1 MEISKNEIIRITL
14 SHFQVMNLDSFDIQ
28 ISFFRRL
35 IYSNIMF
42 VCLLF
47 FNLHSFSQNDSLKIP
62 KIFSEEEIES
72 LSKKELRSYIGT
84 YREELEHFE
93 KKIND
98 IIRDKN
104 NKLSNI
110 HEELNVLE
118 IQHNNLSQ
126 VHKSTL
132 DTVSNFRKRINDLEF
147 KYSIIS
153 DSLESLGKI
162 LEYYSIFTNTSSNP
176 IKYPSDSIV
185 NLKLLEISPQGFY
198 FNDKPYTGYTFN
210 IDPNNQN
217 DTVLLGYLE
226 NGLKN
231 GKWFSFDVFNRFL
244 EVKTYLN
251 GIENGPELKLS
262 GTFDKSYNQRF
273 TGMELFTLFNNVD
286 DFVSLLYLVNDK
298 LPESSHIGFN
308 SIEITNFERGLKN
321 GEINKIINNH
331 IVFGSYKNDTV
342 NGKWL
347 EYTLGGY
354 GQMESMFEN
363 GEILNPSISESK
375 YYKEIN
381 YEFGVKNGV
390 YESYTNGII
399 RERIYYKDDKYDG
412 NYEIYDS
419 NGNLITLKTYSE
431 GKEIK

>member
-1 MEISKNEIIRITL
+1 
-14 SHFQVMNLDSFDIQ
+14 
-28 ISFFRRL
+28 
-35 IYSNIMF
+35 
-42 VCLLF
+42 
-47 FNLHSFSQNDSLKIP
+47 
-62 KIFSEEEIES
+62 
-72 LSKKELRSYIGT
+72 
-84 YREELEHFE
+84 
-93 KKIND
+93 
-98 IIRDKN
+98 
-104 NKLSNI
+104 
-110 HEELNVLE
+110 
-118 IQHNNLSQ
+118 
-126 VHKSTL
+126 
-132 DTVSNFRKRINDLEF
+132 
-147 KYSIIS
+147 
-153 DSLESLGKI
+153 
-162 LEYYSIFTNTSSNP
+162 
-176 IKYPSDSIV
+176 
-185 NLKLLEISPQGFY
+185 
-198 FNDKPYTGYTFN
+198 
-210 IDPNNQN
+210 
-217 DTVLLGYLE
+217 
-226 NGLKN
+226 
-231 GKWFSFDVFNRFL
+231 
-244 EVKTYLN
+244 
-251 GIENGPELKLS
+251 
-262 GTFDKSYNQRF
+262 
-273 TGMELFTLFNNVD
+273 
-286 DFVSLLYLVNDK
+286 LVNDK

>member
-1 MEISKNEIIRITL
+1 
-14 SHFQVMNLDSFDIQ
+14 
-28 ISFFRRL
+28 
-35 IYSNIMF
+35 MF

-47 FNLHSFSQNDSLKIP
+47 FNLHSFSQNDSLKTP
-62 KIFSEEEIES
+62 KIFSDEEIES
-72 LSKKELRSYIGT
+72 LSKKELRTYIGT

-93 KKIND
+93 KNIND

-110 HEELNVLE
+110 REKLNVLE
-118 IQHNNLSQ
+118 REHNNLSK

-147 KYSIIS
+147 RHSIIS

-176 IKYPSDSIV
+176 TKYSSDSIV

-217 DTVLLGYLE
+217 DTILLGYLE

-231 GKWFSFDVFNRFL
+231 GKWFSFDGNRFL

-273 TGMELFTLFNNVD
+273 TGMDLFTLFNNVD

-308 SIEITNFERGLKN
+308 SIEITNFERGLKH
-321 GEINKIINNH
+321 GDINKIINNH

-347 EYTLGGY
+347 EFTLGGY
-354 GQMESMFEN
+354 GQMKSMFEN
-363 GEILNPSISESK
+363 GEILNPSISESQ
-375 YYKEIN
+375 YYKETN

-390 YESYTNGII
+390 YKSYTNGII
-399 RERIYYKDDKYDG
+399 RERIYFKDDKYDG